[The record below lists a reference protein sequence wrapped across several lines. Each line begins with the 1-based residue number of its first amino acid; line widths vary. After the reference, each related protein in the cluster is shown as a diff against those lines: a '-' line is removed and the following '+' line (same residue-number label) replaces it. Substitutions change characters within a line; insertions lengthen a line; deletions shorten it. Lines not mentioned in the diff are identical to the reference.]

1 MRGEIMSART
11 DEILNR
17 LFVRRRRGFL
27 RAVVLLVA
35 SALVAALI
43 SMFGLARQYGYLKA
57 SLLSGP
63 STGAYYALATRLA
76 ERAMSDQGKLTAI
89 TTSGSIENVDR
100 LVQGEASCDV
110 KFALIQD
117 GTSMPAGMGLE
128 LLGRLPGP
136 EMLVL
141 LARRDNNLK
150 TFEDLRNKSIGIGPD
165 GSGTAFLMRQL
176 FADSDL
182 ADLKIDL
189 LARDL
194 EEQARSVSEG
204 QLDLAAYVI
213 RSDAEFL
220 RTIIRKYNLDIVE
233 LRDLPGLVDRYRWL
247 TLGRIPA
254 GRFRLVPP
262 IPEVDR
268 LAPQVNTL
276 IIASPCAKR
285 ADRIAFLS
293 LLSAEIPEFIRSNPP
308 AWTSSAALVPL
319 APEARQ
325 FFATGEMQIADRYFP
340 WAVNLMSPVYWVYL
354 LMAATA
360 LFNGLRGLSRFR
372 LWRIDTARERLEAEV
387 QRLFSQPEPG
397 SSRQLAGQSRLA
409 DVQADILLRLT
420 ELRERCQRQVAS
432 FATPMGDEMFYRYQ
446 QSLIDRAIAA
456 LRPQGPSASHLQK

>member
-1 MRGEIMSART
+1 
-11 DEILNR
+11 
-17 LFVRRRRGFL
+17 
-27 RAVVLLVA
+27 
-35 SALVAALI
+35 
-43 SMFGLARQYGYLKA
+43 
-57 SLLSGP
+57 
-63 STGAYYALATRLA
+63 
-76 ERAMSDQGKLTAI
+76 
-89 TTSGSIENVDR
+89 
-100 LVQGEASCDV
+100 
-110 KFALIQD
+110 
-117 GTSMPAGMGLE
+117 
-128 LLGRLPGP
+128 
-136 EMLVL
+136 
-141 LARRDNNLK
+141 
-150 TFEDLRNKSIGIGPD
+150 
-165 GSGTAFLMRQL
+165 
-176 FADSDL
+176 
-182 ADLKIDL
+182 
-189 LARDL
+189 
-194 EEQARSVSEG
+194 
-204 QLDLAAYVI
+204 
-213 RSDAEFL
+213 
-220 RTIIRKYNLDIVE
+220 
-233 LRDLPGLVDRYRWL
+233 
-247 TLGRIPA
+247 
-254 GRFRLVPP
+254 
-262 IPEVDR
+262 VDR

>member
-1 MRGEIMSART
+1 MSART
-11 DEILNR
+11 DENVNR
-17 LFVRRRRGFL
+17 LFILRRRGFL

-35 SALVAALI
+35 SALVAALV
-43 SMFGLARQYGYLKA
+43 SMFGLARQYGYLRA

-63 STGAYYALATRLA
+63 STGAYYALAAHLA
-76 ERAMSDQGKLTAI
+76 ERAMSDQGKLTPV

-100 LVQGEASCDV
+100 LVQGHASCDA

-117 GTSMPAGMGLE
+117 GTPMPADMGLE
-128 LLGRLPGP
+128 LLGRLPEP
-136 EMLVL
+136 ETLVL
-141 LARRDNNLK
+141 LARRDNDVK
-150 TFEDLRNKSIGIGPD
+150 TFEDLRNKSIGIGPE
-165 GSGTAFLMRQL
+165 GSGTAFLVRQL

-182 ADLKIDL
+182 ADLTIDMR
-189 LARDL
+189 AADL
-194 EEQARSVSEG
+194 EEQSQSVSEG
-204 QLDLAAYVI
+204 RLDLAAYVI

-233 LRDLPGLVDRYRWL
+233 LKDLSGLVDRYRWL

-254 GRFRLVPP
+254 GRFSLVPP
-262 IPEVDR
+262 VPEADK
-268 LAPQVNTL
+268 LAPEVNTL

-308 AWTSSAALVPL
+308 AWTSSAAMVPL

-325 FFATGEMQIADRYFP
+325 FFATGEMQFADRYFP

-372 LWRIDTARERLEAEV
+372 LWRIDTAREGLEVEV
-387 QRLFSQPEPG
+387 QRLFSRPELG
-397 SSRQLAGQSRLA
+397 SSRQFPGQSSF
-409 DVQADILLRLT
+409 DIQADILRRLT
-420 ELRERCQRQVAS
+420 ELRQRCQRQVSS
-432 FATPMGDEMFYRYQ
+432 FVTPMGDEMFYRYQ
-446 QSLIDRAIAA
+446 QSLIDRAIAV
-456 LRPQGPSASHLQK
+456 LRPRGSSGSLVQK